1 LFIFLT
7 GHNVGG
13 IQYIVKQLSCQKY
26 KQLRIVIGMVND
38 KDITGVLAMLPKNA
52 IYYFTQASVQR
63 ALPADKVKELAI
75 PFGLKGEAYPDVKTA
90 LASAQKDAETDDFI
104 FVGGSSFIVADLLS
118 TCLPKE

>member
-1 LFIFLT
+1 
-7 GHNVGG
+7 
-13 IQYIVKQLSCQKY
+13 
-26 KQLRIVIGMVND
+26 MVND

-52 IYYFTQASVQR
+52 IYYFTQASVLR
-63 ALPADKVKELAI
+63 ALPAVKVKELAI